1 MIKPTSVTL
10 RCLPGIGALCFID
23 EEMKTREVRVLA
35 QGCTVKKRTEW
46 RFGELQAPLLRF
58 QGLATLLP
66 FCCSNSTPLSTA
78 MTHEPRQECCL
89 QAINMCK
96 VRELSL

>member
-10 RCLPGIGALCFID
+10 RCLPGIRGLCFID

-46 RFGELQAPLLRF
+46 RFGELQASLLRF
-58 QGLATLLP
+58 QGLATLLTLC
-66 FCCSNSTPLSTA
+66 FSNSTPLRTA
-78 MTHEPRQECCL
+78 MNHEARQNAVCRH
-89 QAINMCK
+89 INMCK